1 MKKYFLVSILL
12 LLGTMLGT
20 ATAQT
25 ITGKVT
31 DPSRQPI
38 DGATVVLQTPDSI
51 FVEATITNADGTFLL
66 NHQPA
71 HYRLLFQHLLYEPQ
85 KKEGTGTDAG
95 TFTLQPKDYAL
106 QEVVVQGERPL
117 VTVEGSRLTYDMPQL
132 TSQRLVTNAYE
143 ALKQLP
149 GVIEQNDVLTLAGAG
164 GVSLLLN
171 GRPSSMTYEQ
181 LITLLK
187 GMPASRVEKA
197 EVMYSAPPQY
207 HVRGAAI
214 NLVLKGYKPGE
225 GGLQGEV
232 NGEYKQQKEAGGN
245 GGVTL
250 AYTSPKID
258 FDFMYNLH
266 SNYTRGYIDF
276 IARHTVK
283 EQVYDVNQVTDNEG
297 RSLTHTLRAG
307 GTYKFDKDNSL
318 NLSYTTQFSPEKT
331 GDSHSNGNISESFNH
346 SQAHHQMHNAALYYT
361 SGFGFQVGADYT
373 YFTSTDTQNFF
384 DRSSERGRNPAS

>member
-25 ITGKVT
+25 ISGKVT

-85 KKEGTGTDAG
+85 EKEGTGTDAG

-106 QEVVVQGERPL
+106 QEIVVQGERPL

-164 GVSLLLN
+164 GVSLLLVHDL
-171 GRPSSMTYEQ
+171 RTTHHS
-181 LITLLK
+181 
-187 GMPASRVEKA
+187 
-197 EVMYSAPPQY
+197 
-207 HVRGAAI
+207 
-214 NLVLKGYKPGE
+214 LKGYA
-225 GGLQGEV
+225 GL
-232 NGEYKQQKEAGGN
+232 A
-245 GGVTL
+245 
-250 AYTSPKID
+250 
-258 FDFMYNLH
+258 
-266 SNYTRGYIDF
+266 RG
-276 IARHTVK
+276 K
-283 EQVYDVNQVTDNEG
+283 SGSDVQ
-297 RSLTHTLRAG
+297 
-307 GTYKFDKDNSL
+307 
-318 NLSYTTQFSPEKT
+318 
-331 GDSHSNGNISESFNH
+331 
-346 SQAHHQMHNAALYYT
+346 
-361 SGFGFQVGADYT
+361 
-373 YFTSTDTQNFF
+373 
-384 DRSSERGRNPAS
+384 RSSAIPRARCGYQPRTERI

>member
-20 ATAQT
+20 VTAQI

-85 KKEGTGTDAG
+85 EKEGTGTDAG

-149 GVIEQNDVLTLAGAG
+149 GVIEQ
-164 GVSLLLN
+164 
-171 GRPSSMTYEQ
+171 
-181 LITLLK
+181 K
-187 GMPASRVEKA
+187 
-197 EVMYSAPPQY
+197 
-207 HVRGAAI
+207 
-214 NLVLKGYKPGE
+214 
-225 GGLQGEV
+225 
-232 NGEYKQQKEAGGN
+232 
-245 GGVTL
+245 
-250 AYTSPKID
+250 
-258 FDFMYNLH
+258 
-266 SNYTRGYIDF
+266 
-276 IARHTVK
+276 
-283 EQVYDVNQVTDNEG
+283 
-297 RSLTHTLRAG
+297 
-307 GTYKFDKDNSL
+307 
-318 NLSYTTQFSPEKT
+318 
-331 GDSHSNGNISESFNH
+331 
-346 SQAHHQMHNAALYYT
+346 
-361 SGFGFQVGADYT
+361 
-373 YFTSTDTQNFF
+373 
-384 DRSSERGRNPAS
+384 